1 LATVVFPAPLGPAII
16 KTSFSNIFQV
26 IIKSVICQENRLLF
40 FLFCKKIR
48 SEEEFVMQLM
58 ENKMKSK
65 IKKKRLRFTKRMSH
79 KVAKPPGALIH
90 VGEKKTETVKI
101 DLIRYNEKLFEEKK
115 MDDPYE
121 DLSEKDF
128 KGVSWLN
135 VSGIHEVETIEKI
148 GINLD
153 LHPLI
158 IEDILNT
165 SHRPK
170 QEDLGHYLFIV
181 LKMLY
186 YDKTEQEVKS
196 EHVSFILGANFV
208 VTFQE
213 QEGDVF
219 NPIRERLKNI
229 RGKIRKKGPDYL
241 LYALMDTVV
250 DNYFLVLEA
259 LGEEIE
265 GLEDR
270 LLEKPDPEI
279 LHIVHKLKREM
290 IYMRRAVWPLREL
303 INGLLKSESKL
314 IEENTNIFL
323 RDVYDHTIQVI
334 ETADTYRDMVS
345 GLQDLYLSSVSNKMN
360 EVMKVLTII
369 ATIFIPLTFI
379 AGIYGM
385 NFEFMPELKWKMGYF
400 FIWGVMVAL
409 VAVMV
414 IYFKRKKWL

>member
-1 LATVVFPAPLGPAII
+1 
-16 KTSFSNIFQV
+16 
-26 IIKSVICQENRLLF
+26 
-40 FLFCKKIR
+40 
-48 SEEEFVMQLM
+48 MQLL
-58 ENKMKSK
+58 ENKMKAK

-90 VGEKKTETVKI
+90 VGEKKTESVKI
-101 DLIRYNEKLFEEKK
+101 DLIRFNETLFEEKE
-115 MDDPYE
+115 MDDPFEY
-121 DLSEKDF
+121 LSEKDF
-128 KGVSWLN
+128 KGVSWIN
-135 VSGIHEVETIEKI
+135 VSGIHDVQTIEKI
-148 GINLD
+148 GINFD

-158 IEDILNT
+158 MEDILNT

-186 YDKTEQEVKS
+186 YDNTEQEVKS

-219 NPIRERLKNI
+219 NPIRERLKNT
-229 RGKIRKKGPDYL
+229 RGKIRKKGADYL
-241 LYALMDTVV
+241 LYALMDAVV

-270 LLEKPDPEI
+270 LLEKPEPKI

-290 IYMRRAVWPLREL
+290 IFLRRAVWPLREL

-400 FIWGVMVAL
+400 FIWGVMAVL
-409 VAVMV
+409 VTVMV
-414 IYFKRKKWL
+414 VYFKRKKWL

>member
-1 LATVVFPAPLGPAII
+1 
-16 KTSFSNIFQV
+16 
-26 IIKSVICQENRLLF
+26 
-40 FLFCKKIR
+40 
-48 SEEEFVMQLM
+48 
-58 ENKMKSK
+58 MKA
-65 IKKKRLRFTKRMSH
+65 KKKKRRLRFTRRMSQ
-79 KVAKPPGALIH
+79 KVAKPPGSLIH

-101 DLIRYNEKLFEEKK
+101 DRIRYNERLLEEKGI
-115 MDDPYE
+115 DDPYE
-121 DLSEKDF
+121 SLYEKDF
-128 KGVSWLN
+128 RGVYWIN
-135 VSGIHEVETIEKI
+135 VSGIHDVQTIEKI

-153 LHPLI
+153 LHPLV

-165 SHRPK
+165 FQRPK

-181 LKMLY
+181 LQMLY
-186 YDKTEQEVKS
+186 YDQTEKEVKS
-196 EHVSFILGANFV
+196 EHVNFILGANFV

-219 NPIRERLKNI
+219 NPIRERLKNA
-229 RGKIRKKGPDYL
+229 RGKIRKKGADYL
-241 LYALMDTVV
+241 LYTLVDAVV

-265 GLEDR
+265 GMEDR
-270 LLEKPDPEI
+270 LLEKSDPET
-279 LHIVHKLKREM
+279 LHVVHKLKREM
-290 IYMRRAVWPLREL
+290 IYLRRAVWPLREL

-314 IEENTNIFL
+314 IEENTDIFL

-400 FIWGVMVAL
+400 FICGVM
-409 VAVMV
+409 AVIAVFMV